1 MSSGDLVLEA
11 YTLCNLWQRLAP
23 HLQDGGLARAK
34 SANKT
39 DLDRKG
45 ALSVTEIKL
54 GYG

>member
-1 MSSGDLVLEA
+1 MSTGDLVLEA
-11 YTLCNLWQRLAP
+11 YTLGNLWQRLAP
-23 HLQDGGLARAK
+23 CLQDRGLARAK

-39 DLDRKG
+39 NLDRKG